1 MAAFSPG
8 ARLSSTSVVLPE
20 PDTPVTTVSR
30 PLGRRTSSGFT
41 VWMARVDKR
50 IVPCEKSSSAGQRVR
65 ATCAV
70 PARNGPIRDAES
82 SASAAGVP
90 WAITRPPLAP
100 ASGPISII
108 QFASESSCVS

>member
-1 MAAFSPG
+1 MHAAAG
-8 ARLSSTSVVLPE
+8 ASAAACASGRAFACARAPNRA
-20 PDTPVTTVSR
+20 VT
-30 PLGRRTSSGFT
+30 
-41 VWMARVDKR
+41 A
-50 IVPCEKSSSAGQRVR
+50 VR